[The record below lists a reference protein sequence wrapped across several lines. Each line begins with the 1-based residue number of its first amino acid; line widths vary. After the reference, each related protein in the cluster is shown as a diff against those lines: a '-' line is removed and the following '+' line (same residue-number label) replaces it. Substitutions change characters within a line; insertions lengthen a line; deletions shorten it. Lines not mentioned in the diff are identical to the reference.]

1 MNKERILFIVLISL
15 LLLSIGLAWYV
26 SSSANNSLSI

>member
-1 MNKERILFIVLISL
+1 MNKERVLYIILVSL

>member
-1 MNKERILFIVLISL
+1 MNKERILFIVLICL

>member
-1 MNKERILFIVLISL
+1 MNKERVLFIILIGL

>member
-1 MNKERILFIVLISL
+1 MNKERVLFIILVSL